1 MSLDAVTAGLREKV
15 GEDCGLG
22 AVLKFDFGTDGILT
36 LDASQVPNVVSND
49 DIPAKCTVIIS
60 MGNFMLMADGKLD
73 GTSAFMSGKL
83 KIQGDMGMAM
93 KLGPLLA

>member
-22 AVLKFDFGTDGILT
+22 AVLKFDLGTDGILT

-60 MGNFMLMADGKLD
+60 MDNFMLMADGKLD